1 VLNILS
7 YQGLRPGL
15 PKKAHPKLLDLM
27 QRCWE
32 ADPSKR
38 PAFPDILAELE
49 DLLSHVQVSPEAL
62 AFASSER
69 ETLTKLDPVHS

>member
-1 VLNILS
+1 
-7 YQGLRPGL
+7 
-15 PKKAHPKLLDLM
+15 M